1 MITRAWRPFALAT
14 LVLTCILPAGQALAE
29 RITFRIA
36 GWNMESGES
45 SDDHLSRQIGEKNG
59 IDLWGF
65 SEVRNRQAAEAFSQ
79 RAAIGEGGAEYDLI
93 LGEGGGA
100 DRLAI
105 VYNKRRLQLASAREL
120 SDQVF
125 ERHRPPLVAQFREV
139 ASNIEFKFVVNHLAR
154 GDVQARLRQAEF
166 LNRWV
171 SAERMPVIAVGD
183 YNFDWHVDL
192 GDAGQRDAGFDAM
205 VKEKRWIWLRP
216 EKLVKTQADDSFVS
230 MLDFVF
236 VANPL
241 PSISAKSTIL
251 DRDGD
256 AQAIDLDFNDNAAET
271 DHRPV
276 DAVFSLDTSPR
287 PEDAVDADAD
297 TTEAGGPAGAAGRAE
312 LLRRLDAIEAQLQE
326 LRALLR

>member
-45 SDDHLSRQIGEKNG
+45 SDDHLRRQIGEKNG

-105 VYNKRRLQLASAREL
+105 VYNKRRLQLVSAREL

-125 ERHRPPLVAQFREV
+125 ERHRRR
-139 ASNIEFKFVVNHLAR
+139 SSRSSAR
-154 GDVQARLRQAEF
+154 WPATSSSSS
-166 LNRWV
+166 W
-171 SAERMPVIAVGD
+171 
-183 YNFDWHVDL
+183 
-192 GDAGQRDAGFDAM
+192 
-205 VKEKRWIWLRP
+205 
-216 EKLVKTQADDSFVS
+216 
-230 MLDFVF
+230 
-236 VANPL
+236 
-241 PSISAKSTIL
+241 STISHEAM
-251 DRDGD
+251 R
-256 AQAIDLDFNDNAAET
+256 
-271 DHRPV
+271 RPGC
-276 DAVFSLDTSPR
+276 ARQSS
-287 PEDAVDADAD
+287 
-297 TTEAGGPAGAAGRAE
+297 
-312 LLRRLDAIEAQLQE
+312 
-326 LRALLR
+326 